1 MNYRS
6 KKEILDGVNFIFE
19 KIMTKDFGGIVYDDN
34 VKLNQPDKEVYKI
47 NFPDA
52 DDDVNI
58 SKKPEII
65 LIEKRGDEEE
75 NWPDENEID
84 EAKGVK
90 KAEVKEVG
98 AEESKNEKAK
108 DLGPKADGV
117 KADGIKDSVGE
128 SVTGETEKIS
138 LPACEASVIADRI
151 DELVNGK
158 DPLFVRNEKFDKS
171 REESKDNPKYR
182 KVEYR
187 DVVILMRGLTG
198 VKVYTDAL
206 DMKKIPVS
214 VSDDGAYFDAAEVMT
229 MISLLKCIDN
239 VRQDIPYASLLLS
252 EIGGMTDEEMALLV
266 SKTGKDELYL
276 YDKAMVFEKEYIN
289 AKDERKKNIALKL
302 SRINELISKWK
313 KIRRYVTIAELLEI
327 ILRDTDYD
335 VFVSAMPEGRKRLGN
350 LISLKRHAESF
361 EMGNNKGLFDFLR
374 FIEKAKIHKAGFTDI
389 SGLKEAGNVVNIT
402 TIHSSKGL
410 EYPVVFVAGL
420 GKTFNAE
427 DRKKP
432 VRVSADYYVVPKNI
446 REVAGKY
453 LLKKDGIFRKTI
465 NDIESQEDLFEEL
478 RILYV
483 ALTRAQEKLILTGT
497 VKVGK
502 NDSPSLDYSKLI
514 NAKCYMDFIRPIIY
528 LCEDEIRD
536 YFDFKIMD
544 YNGFFE
550 LAKDIS
556 EKKAEEKEEN
566 IKNIEDA
573 LKNAGKIADENEEFK
588 QMKEKIIENYN
599 FIYPDLA
606 ATKTKSKMSVSEIK
620 HANIVYQKEKMESD
634 KLTNEPS
641 TAANVDKVVASV
653 DKTIAKEDHAAINVD
668 KTMAAETVEADHTGV
683 TVDKAMADT
692 NKSAS
697 VNKGAAYGSLI
708 HKVMEL
714 VTFKDISDFKSYM
727 KIIEAIINSNEFSDE
742 DRKIISKDRFKYFY
756 SDDPLS
762 LIQRMIK
769 ADKKGWL
776 YKERQFVAG
785 IPGDELPLDAP
796 LEESVVLETEDDPYI
811 DGKILVKL
819 PDELSHEEV
828 VIQGIIDGYFYEES
842 SDGKKHVIL
851 LDYKTDRVKDKEELA
866 SLYRSQMYL
875 YARTIE
881 DITKLPVSDIILYGF
896 KKGIGETNVNIDMYR
911 RK

>member
-1 MNYRS
+1 M
-6 KKEILDGVNFIFE
+6 
-19 KIMTKDFGGIVYDDN
+19 
-34 VKLNQPDKEVYKI
+34 
-47 NFPDA
+47 
-52 DDDVNI
+52 
-58 SKKPEII
+58 
-65 LIEKRGDEEE
+65 
-75 NWPDENEID
+75 
-84 EAKGVK
+84 
-90 KAEVKEVG
+90 
-98 AEESKNEKAK
+98 
-108 DLGPKADGV
+108 
-117 KADGIKDSVGE
+117 
-128 SVTGETEKIS
+128 
-138 LPACEASVIADRI
+138 
-151 DELVNGK
+151 
-158 DPLFVRNEKFDKS
+158 
-171 REESKDNPKYR
+171 
-182 KVEYR
+182 
-187 DVVILMRGLTG
+187 
-198 VKVYTDAL
+198 
-206 DMKKIPVS
+206 
-214 VSDDGAYFDAAEVMT
+214 
-229 MISLLKCIDN
+229 
-239 VRQDIPYASLLLS
+239 
-252 EIGGMTDEEMALLV
+252 
-266 SKTGKDELYL
+266 
-276 YDKAMVFEKEYIN
+276 
-289 AKDERKKNIALKL
+289 
-302 SRINELISKWK
+302 
-313 KIRRYVTIAELLEI
+313 TIAELLEI

-402 TIHSSKGL
+402 TIHSSKVL
-410 EYPVVFVAGL
+410 EYPVVFVSGL

-556 EKKAEEKEEN
+556 EKKAEAKEEN

-573 LKNAGKIADENEEFK
+573 LKNAGKLAGENEEFK
-588 QMKEKIIENYN
+588 QVKEKIIENYN

-620 HANIVYQKEKMESD
+620 HANIVYQKEKIKSD
-634 KLTNEPS
+634 ELTNES
-641 TAANVDKVVASV
+641 DVNRVVTSV
-653 DKTIAKEDHAAINVD
+653 DKTVAEPGDTATNVD
-668 KTMAAETVEADHTGV
+668 KTVAEPGDTATN
-683 TVDKAMADT
+683 VDNIISEENA
-692 NKSAS
+692 
-697 VNKGAAYGSLI
+697 NKGAAYGSLI

-811 DGKILVKL
+811 DGKIIVKL